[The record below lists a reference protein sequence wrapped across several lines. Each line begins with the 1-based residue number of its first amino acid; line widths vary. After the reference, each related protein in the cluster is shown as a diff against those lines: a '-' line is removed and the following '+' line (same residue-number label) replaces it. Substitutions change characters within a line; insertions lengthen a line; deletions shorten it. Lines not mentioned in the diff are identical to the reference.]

1 VLVSRVARVS
11 ARWVR
16 CMRGLGAEQ
25 RQTTHKDFVKVL
37 VGLLSGLE
45 DAPGVVDSTRVSLK
59 TEENFPSGRRAV
71 DEGRSKGIEAG
82 QVVGVDVAEEAG
94 QRRSCMAVVPK
105 VVNPDVRKLGYAA
118 VKGGH
123 GGRRTPTP
131 TGEARLG

>member
-1 VLVSRVARVS
+1 MVSIEKSYLDVAPGPELKLC
-11 ARWVR
+11 W
-16 CMRGLGAEQ
+16 CLEWQGF
-25 RQTTHKDFVKVL
+25 KDFVKVL

-105 VVNPDVRKLGYAA
+105 VVNLGRARSA
-118 VKGGH
+118 RAKQGKARQSQR
-123 GGRRTPTP
+123 GRVHSTDS
-131 TGEARLG
+131 

>member
-1 VLVSRVARVS
+1 MVSIEKSYLDVAPGPELKLC
-11 ARWVR
+11 W
-16 CMRGLGAEQ
+16 CLEWQGF
-25 RQTTHKDFVKVL
+25 KDFVKVL

-94 QRRSCMAVVPK
+94 QRRPCMAVVPK